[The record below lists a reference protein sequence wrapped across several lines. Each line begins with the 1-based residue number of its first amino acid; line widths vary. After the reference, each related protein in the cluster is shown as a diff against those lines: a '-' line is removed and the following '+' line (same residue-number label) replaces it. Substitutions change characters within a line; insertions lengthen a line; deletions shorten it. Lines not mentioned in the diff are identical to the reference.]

1 MSEAKYITDANALM
15 SLPLAELANPEH
27 LTPLSE
33 FVDTLAAPCVAEA
46 LMGFVSICY
55 LLIFIDILRI
65 SLDIVSYDS
74 IFYRSISHNIFS

>member
-33 FVDTLAAPCVAEA
+33 FVDNLAAPCVAEA
-46 LMGFVSICY
+46 LMGFVSACY
-55 LLIFIDILRI
+55 LLILLDILRL
-65 SLDIVSYDS
+65 SFDIISYDS
-74 IFYRSISHNIFS
+74 IFYRSTFFNIFS

>member
-33 FVDTLAAPCVAEA
+33 FVDNLAAPCVAEA
-46 LMGFVSICY
+46 LMGFVSACY
-55 LLIFIDILRI
+55 LLILLDILRL
-65 SLDIVSYDS
+65 SFDIISYDS
-74 IFYRSISHNIFS
+74 IFYRSMFFNIFS